1 MKFLYMLCNGL
12 SHILLSNM
20 KDKTIKGSFSLFCFL
35 TWIRSISRKKN
46 VRFLVSMHW
55 ETKLLAGGRHH
66 VSWTASLKTVDF
78 LVWSPYL
85 YLQDGSVAAEDHRHK
100 NYEEIKVKQSTWI
113 AARLKPSRS
122 AVGKALLRQAGS
134 SVRVTWN
141 ASDRS
146 CHLASCNHPIFVQR
160 VRRTFLFLLSRGKF
174 LNDWGI
180 NSKLIG
186 ELECLVLGLW
196 FCLGFLFLFWGF
208 VFLSWGFVF
217 WLCSHRPLYYL
228 MTSLH
233 TNFRWR
239 SKRFSPNPGTLKCQQ
254 LQSNARETCWQWQI
268 NLTITHLTHCLFIKS
283 LFRKKRT
290 CDSS

>member
-46 VRFLVSMHW
+46 VKFLVSMHW

-78 LVWSPYL
+78 LIWSPYL

-134 SVRVTWN
+134 SVRVVRVTWN

-146 CHLASCNHPIFVQR
+146 CHLASRNHPIFVQR
-160 VRRTFLFLLSRGKF
+160 VRRTFLFL
-174 LNDWGI
+174 
-180 NSKLIG
+180 
-186 ELECLVLGLW
+186 
-196 FCLGFLFLFWGF
+196 F
-208 VFLSWGFVF
+208 VRLTVF
-217 WLCSHRPLYYL
+217 W
-228 MTSLH
+228 
-233 TNFRWR
+233 
-239 SKRFSPNPGTLKCQQ
+239 
-254 LQSNARETCWQWQI
+254 I
-268 NLTITHLTHCLFIKS
+268 NQKI
-283 LFRKKRT
+283 
-290 CDSS
+290 

>member
-1 MKFLYMLCNGL
+1 MKFLYALCNVL
-12 SHILLSNM
+12 SHILLSHM

-78 LVWSPYL
+78 LIWSPYL

-100 NYEEIKVKQSTWI
+100 NYEEIKAKQSTWI

-122 AVGKALLRQAGS
+122 AVGKALLRQTGKLPAS

-160 VRRTFLFLLSRGKF
+160 VRRTFLFL
-174 LNDWGI
+174 
-180 NSKLIG
+180 
-186 ELECLVLGLW
+186 
-196 FCLGFLFLFWGF
+196 F
-208 VFLSWGFVF
+208 VQLTVF
-217 WLCSHRPLYYL
+217 W
-228 MTSLH
+228 
-233 TNFRWR
+233 
-239 SKRFSPNPGTLKCQQ
+239 
-254 LQSNARETCWQWQI
+254 I
-268 NLTITHLTHCLFIKS
+268 NQKI
-283 LFRKKRT
+283 
-290 CDSS
+290 

>member
-1 MKFLYMLCNGL
+1 MLN
-12 SHILLSNM
+12 
-20 KDKTIKGSFSLFCFL
+20 
-35 TWIRSISRKKN
+35 
-46 VRFLVSMHW
+46 
-55 ETKLLAGGRHH
+55 GGRRH
-66 VSWTASLKTVDF
+66 VMSWTASLKTVDF
-78 LVWSPYL
+78 LIWSPYL

-122 AVGKALLRQAGS
+122 AVGKALLRQAAKQCQSCLRVDVSYFLTKEIGDVCTQAMS
-134 SVRVTWN
+134 ESREMHLTDHAISRHAIIPFLCRGLFVRLTVLWIN
-141 ASDRS
+141 QKIYN
-146 CHLASCNHPIFVQR
+146 LK
-160 VRRTFLFLLSRGKF
+160 LWSRGKF
-174 LNDWGI
+174 LNGWGI

-217 WLCSHRPLYYL
+217 WFCSHRPLYYL
-228 MTSLH
+228 MTSLR

-268 NLTITHLTHCLFIKS
+268 NLTVTHLTHCPFIKS
-283 LFRKKRT
+283 LFRKKST